1 MADDSVHY
9 CTICNRPAYSSYS
22 FVVRSKR
29 DGDQEL
35 YDIGCTECGEYR
47 ISADGEAAM
56 SRQSQNRR
64 SALLQLIRA
73 ANARGN
79 RYCANDGREI
89 PISSISTP
97 RDSLK
102 VPTAPPSRIPA
113 PRLTE

>member
-9 CTICNRPAYSSYS
+9 CSICNRPAYSASS
-22 FVVRSKR
+22 FVVRSKL

-35 YDIGCTECGEYR
+35 FDVGCTECGEYR

-56 SRQSQNRR
+56 SRGTETRR
-64 SALLQLIRA
+64 SALLKLIRE

-89 PISSISTP
+89 PLSAIATP
-97 RDSLK
+97 RGTVR
-102 VPTAPPSRIPA
+102 VPTSPPSRTQE
-113 PRLTE
+113 PRLGE

>member
-1 MADDSVHY
+1 MADDSLHY
-9 CTICNRPAYSSYS
+9 CSLCNRAAYSAYY
-22 FVVRSKR
+22 FVVHTKM

-56 SRQSQNRR
+56 SRQSQTRR
-64 SALLQLIRA
+64 AALLQMIKA

-89 PISSISTP
+89 PLSSISTP
-97 RDSLK
+97 RDSIK
-102 VPTAPPSRIPA
+102 VPTAPPSQTQA